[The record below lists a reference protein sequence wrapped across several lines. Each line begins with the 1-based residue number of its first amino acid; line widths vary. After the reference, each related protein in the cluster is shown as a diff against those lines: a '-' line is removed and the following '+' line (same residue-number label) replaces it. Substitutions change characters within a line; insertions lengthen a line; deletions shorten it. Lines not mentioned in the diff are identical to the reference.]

1 DPDEQAQWYI
11 DRLQANPETSM
22 LADQLAAQTDEI
34 DWLRLTLH
42 ELKAGES
49 E

>member
-1 DPDEQAQWYI
+1 MSGNADTQ
-11 DRLQANPETSM
+11 L
-22 LADQLAAQTDEI
+22 LADQLAAQTDDI
-34 DWLRLTLH
+34 DRLRLTLH